1 MKSIDIKGTARTEFG
16 KKGAKQ
22 LRKSNLIPC
31 ILYGVNKDEKGLPV
45 ATPFSIQPEEVR
57 NLVYSPDI
65 HTVNLTIDGKTVL
78 AIMKDIQFHAVN
90 DSILH
95 IDFYQ
100 ITENK
105 PIVMNVPIKLTG
117 LAAGVKAG
125 GKLEQFIRRVKCK
138 ALYNI
143 IPEKVEIDV
152 TKLTIGKVIKVGDIS
167 LEGIELVNQ
176 KNTVICCVTSTR
188 ASSDAAAS
196 EEAGKE

>member
-31 ILYGVNKDEKGLPV
+31 ILYGVNKGENGLPI
-45 ATPFSIQPEEVR
+45 AKPFSLQPEEVR

-65 HTVNLTIDGKTVL
+65 HLVNLTIDGDTVM

-105 PIVMNVPIKLTG
+105 PIVMNVPVKLTG

-125 GKLEQFIRRVKCK
+125 GKLEQSLRRIKCK
-138 ALYNI
+138 ALYNL
-143 IPEKVEIDV
+143 IPDKVDIDV
-152 TKLTIGKVIKVGDIS
+152 TNLAIGKVIKIGDIS
-167 LEGIELVNQ
+167 LENIELVNS
-176 KNTVICCVTSTR
+176 KNAVVCGVTSTR
-188 ASSDAAAS
+188 AAANTTS
-196 EEAGKE
+196 EEAAG

>member
-22 LRKSNLIPC
+22 LRSKNLIPC
-31 ILYGVNKDEKGLPV
+31 ILYGVDKDENGLPI
-45 ATPFSIQPEEVR
+45 AKHFSVQPEEVR

-65 HTVNLTIDGKTVL
+65 HTVNLTIDGKTVM
-78 AIMKDIQFHAVN
+78 AIMKDIQFHAVSDN
-90 DSILH
+90 ILH

-105 PIVMNVPIKLTG
+105 PIVMNVPIKLVG

-125 GKLEQFIRRVKCK
+125 GKLEQAIRRIKCK
-138 ALYNI
+138 AVYNL

-152 TKLTIGKVIKVGDIS
+152 TSLSIGKVIKVGDIS
-167 LEGIELVNQ
+167 LEGIELVNP
-176 KNTVICCVTSTR
+176 KNTVVCGVTTTR
-188 ASSDAAAS
+188 AAAANASS
-196 EEAGKE
+196 EESGK

>member
-22 LRKSNLIPC
+22 LRNKNLIPC
-31 ILYGVNKDEKGLPV
+31 ILYGVDKDENGLPI
-45 ATPFSIQPEEVR
+45 AKPFSIQPEEVR
-57 NLVYSPDI
+57 DLVYSPDI
-65 HTVNLTIDGKTVL
+65 HIVNLTIDGKTVM
-78 AIMKDIQFHAVN
+78 AIMKDIQFHAVS

-105 PIVMNVPIKLTG
+105 PIVMNVPIKLVG

-125 GKLEQFIRRVKCK
+125 GKLEQAIRRIKCK
-138 ALYNI
+138 AVYNL

-152 TKLTIGKVIKVGDIS
+152 TNLSIGKVIKIGDIS
-167 LEGIELVNQ
+167 IEGIEMVNP
-176 KNTVICCVTSTR
+176 KNTVVCGVTTTR
-188 ASSDAAAS
+188 AAAANASS
-196 EEAGKE
+196 EESGK